1 MAGLQAGRSGGFSW
15 AFHKSPHHEDASM
28 SETFDPR
35 TQAPASARPQI
46 SLAATAAITIG
57 VTAALMVA
65 SMLSGGFGSGSP
77 GTPQARLL
85 SLPIMLHLATVVPAL
100 LLGPV
105 VLMRRKGDATHRLLG
120 RVWAVLM
127 LVTAIS
133 SAFIRTPGAGIAGTG
148 FSFLHAFTVWTLVN
162 VPLAVLA
169 ARRGQIARHRGMMT
183 GLYAG
188 LVIAGTFSFIPGR
201 LLASLVFGAP

>member
-1 MAGLQAGRSGGFSW
+1 MSQQFEHSHVHGTARAAG
-15 AFHKSPHHEDASM
+15 
-28 SETFDPR
+28 
-35 TQAPASARPQI
+35 APPI
-46 SLAATAAITIG
+46 GIKATIAITIAI
-57 VTAALMVA
+57 TAVMTLA
-65 SMLSGGFGSGSP
+65 SAMFGGFGSGA
-77 GTPQARLL
+77 GTAQTRAL
-85 SLPIMLHLATVVPAL
+85 SLPIIIHLATVVPAL

-105 VLMRRKGDATHRLLG
+105 VLLRRKGDATHRLLG
-120 RVWAVLM
+120 RIWAVLM

-148 FSFLHAFTVWTLVN
+148 FSFIHIFTVWTLVN

-188 LVIAGTFSFIPGR
+188 LVIAGAFTMIPGR
-201 LLASLVFGAP
+201 LLGSLVFGAP

>member
-1 MAGLQAGRSGGFSW
+1 
-15 AFHKSPHHEDASM
+15 M
-28 SETFDPR
+28 SQHITPD
-35 TQAPASARPQI
+35 TAAPTRPPI

-57 VTAALMVA
+57 VTAALTLA
-65 SMLSGGFGSGSP
+65 SMLFGGFGAGSP
-77 GTPQARLL
+77 ATPQARAF
-85 SLPIMLHLATVVPAL
+85 SLPIMIHLATVIPAL

-105 VLMRRKGDATHRLLG
+105 VLWRRKGDATHKLLG
-120 RVWAVLM
+120 RVWAALM
-127 LVTAIS
+127 LVTAIA

-148 FSFLHAFTVWTLVN
+148 FSFIHIFTIWTLVN

-188 LVIAGTFSFIPGR
+188 LVIAGAFTMIPGR
-201 LLASLVFGAP
+201 LLGSLVFGTP

>member
-1 MAGLQAGRSGGFSW
+1 MSQQSEPVHSSTGARA
-15 AFHKSPHHEDASM
+15 AAAPPISM
-28 SETFDPR
+28 K
-35 TQAPASARPQI
+35 
-46 SLAATAAITIG
+46 ATIAITIL
-57 VTAALMVA
+57 VTAALTIL
-65 SMLSGGFGSGSP
+65 SMLLGGFGSGSP
-77 GTPQARLL
+77 ATPQARVM
-85 SLPIMLHLATVVPAL
+85 SVPIMLHLATVVPAL

-105 VLMRRKGDATHRLLG
+105 VLLRRKGDATHRLLG
-120 RVWAVLM
+120 RIWAVLM

-148 FSFLHAFTVWTLVN
+148 FSFIHIFTVWTLVN

-188 LVIAGTFSFIPGR
+188 LVIAGAFTFIPGR
-201 LLASLVFGAP
+201 LLGSLVFGAP